1 MPNYQWNDYFIRD
14 FVVDEDQQE
23 HLWESYQN
31 CIENKKFSWAAVT
44 GPRKYSK
51 DRFCDNAPLHYK
63 QDPRLFDVSCGLK
76 DLADELCEDLPEDL
90 WFAQYEFV
98 KYEGEGQTFHP
109 HRDDNIAGTDHNRL
123 LTSVTMIER
132 TDDMEGGHLYIWPTT
147 DAEELNTAPRYTVD
161 LEPWET
167 VIFPAYFMHEASP
180 VLQGRRTI
188 LISWAQYGA

>member
-1 MPNYQWNDYFIRD
+1 MPNYQWNDYLVRD
-14 FVVDEDQQE
+14 FVVDEGLQE
-23 HLWESYQN
+23 HIWELYQSALE
-31 CIENKKFSWAAVT
+31 ENRFARAGVT
-44 GPRKYSK
+44 GTRRYSEV
-51 DRFCDNAPLHYK
+51 RYCDNAPVNYK
-63 QDPRLFDVSCGLK
+63 HDTGLFDMSCNLK
-76 DLADELCEDLPEDL
+76 ELGDELCDNLPEDL

-98 KYEGEGQTFHP
+98 KYEGDGQTFKP
-109 HRDDNIAGTDHNRL
+109 HRDDDVTSGSHNRL
-123 LTSVTMIER
+123 LTSVTMVER

-180 VLQGRRTI
+180 VLQGTRSI